1 MPRRAYSLLNTTV
14 SMSLAYLPGSNNQ
27 KLLMPSVNLL
37 FLILRFCRTVMNK
50 KSKSIE
56 RIASIYGLF
65 LYVQCF
71 TLSSMKWIMPLRM
84 NSLSPNRFFAFLD

>member
-1 MPRRAYSLLNTTV
+1 
-14 SMSLAYLPGSNNQ
+14 MSLAYLPGSNNL
-27 KLLMPSVNLL
+27 KLLMPSVNMS

-50 KSKSIE
+50 KKSIE

>member
-1 MPRRAYSLLNTTV
+1 
-14 SMSLAYLPGSNNQ
+14 MSLAYLPGSNNL
-27 KLLMPSVNLL
+27 KLLMPSENLS

-50 KSKSIE
+50 NKSIE
-56 RIASIYGLF
+56 RVASIYGLF